1 MIFPPHKHD
10 VLKNKK
16 PPKGSHNTPNGTVSQ
31 QQATRCL
38 TKYYF
43 FFWGGVGVGA
53 VKNDFPT
60 P

>member
-1 MIFPPHKHD
+1 MISPTHKHD

-38 TKYYF
+38 TQYYF
-43 FFWGGVGVGA
+43 LGGGVGAG
-53 VKNDFPT
+53 KNDFT